1 MEAKVFD
8 VAGGEIGTT
17 DLPETVFGGPVR
29 KQLLFDVVQ
38 GYLANQRQGTAKVKG
53 RGEVRGGGRKPW
65 RQKGTG
71 RARSGS
77 TRSPVWV
84 GGGRAFG
91 PKPRSY
97 NVSLNKKM
105 KRQALRSALT
115 AKAKDQRVSVLN
127 EMTLPEPKTKLAFQ
141 ILKRMGLER
150 TKCLLVLENH
160 DATVLRA
167 TKNLP
172 GFFVTTWQWL
182 NSYDVLNCDRLL
194 ITKDALDRL
203 AEASKG

>member
-1 MEAKVFD
+1 
-8 VAGGEIGTT
+8 
-17 DLPETVFGGPVR
+17 
-29 KQLLFDVVQ
+29 
-38 GYLANQRQGTAKVKG
+38 
-53 RGEVRGGGRKPW
+53 
-65 RQKGTG
+65 
-71 RARSGS
+71 
-77 TRSPVWV
+77 VWV

-194 ITKDALDRL
+194 ITKGALDRL